1 MPATTRPQVDP
12 RGLRLSAAIT
22 SVVLGLVLLTGSG
35 WLLLAQALVFAIGA
49 GLGVGRSPYALLFR
63 SLVRPRIGPP
73 VETEDAAPPRTA
85 QAVGL
90 VFATVGTVA
99 LFAGAQT
106 VGLVATAAALI
117 AALLNATVGLC
128 LGCELHLFLT
138 RTRARLT
145 RRTSSRGVT
154 A

>member
-35 WLLLAQALVFAIGA
+35 RLLLAQALVFAIGA
-49 GLGVGRSPYALLFR
+49 GLGVGRSPYSLLFR

-90 VFATVGTVA
+90 VFAAAGTVA
-99 LFAGAQT
+99 LFVGAHT
-106 VGLVATAAALI
+106 VGLLATAAALV

-128 LGCELHLFLT
+128 LGCELHLLLT